1 MPSSFVDSSKKKLSK
16 DEIVA
21 IAAKETGGKYTPEQ
35 IKASLM
41 AEVAEMDGLAMQE
54 GNTIF
59 IIHKLPNNPTIGMFR
74 AINGDTLPNY
84 FKNSLAFTK
93 AMGLMG
99 FEHIVT
105 EFEDRTLLS
114 IFKYVRRNQP
124 FRNMGY
130 SVQTSK
136 DGKHYQVIVNLGDT
150 KQPRLQT
157 RGFS

>member
-21 IAAKETGGKYTPEQ
+21 IAAKETGGKYTAEQ

-41 AEVAEMDGLAMQE
+41 AEVSEMDGLLMQE
-54 GNTIF
+54 GNTLF
-59 IIHKLPNNPTIGMFR
+59 ILHKVPKDPKICLFR
-74 AINGDTLPNY
+74 AINGDVLPNY
-84 FKNSLAFTK
+84 LKNSLHFTK

-99 FEHIVT
+99 FKYMVT
-105 EFEDRTLLS
+105 EFEDKALLN

-124 FRNMGY
+124 FRKMGY
-130 SVQTSK
+130 AVQKSK
-136 DGKHYQVIVNLGDT
+136 DGKQYRVTVDLGDA
-150 KQPRLQT
+150 KQQRLQT

>member
-41 AEVAEMDGLAMQE
+41 AEVSEMDGLLMQE
-54 GNTIF
+54 GNTLF
-59 IIHKLPNNPTIGMFR
+59 ILHKAPKDPMVCLFR

-84 FKNSLAFTK
+84 LKNSLHFTK

-99 FEHIVT
+99 FKYIVT
-105 EFEDRTLLS
+105 EFEDKALLN

-124 FRNMGY
+124 FRKMGY
-130 SVQTSK
+130 AVQKSK
-136 DGKHYQVIVNLGDT
+136 DEKHYRVTIDLGDA
-150 KQPRLQT
+150 KQPRLQA

>member
-41 AEVAEMDGLAMQE
+41 SEVAEMDGLVMQE
-54 GNTIF
+54 GNTLF
-59 IIHKLPNNPTIGMFR
+59 VIHRVPNNPAVAMFR
-74 AINGDTLPNY
+74 ALNGDTLPNY
-84 FKNSLAFTK
+84 FKNSLTFTK

-99 FEHIVT
+99 FEYIVT

-130 SVQTSK
+130 TVETSE
-136 DGKHYQVIVNLGDT
+136 DEKHYRVIVNLGDT